1 VDWLNYNH
9 LFYFWTVAREGSIAK
24 ASSKLGLAQ
33 PTISAQI
40 RKLEAWMGRK
50 LFLRRGRGLVLSE
63 TGHLVLGYAD
73 DIFALGGELSRAV
86 EHGGPARA
94 ERFNVGV
101 VDAVPKIVAREV
113 LRPVMRMTPPVR
125 LLVREGKIGAL
136 VTDLAMHRLD
146 MILADTRYTPPSA
159 IRTYSH
165 RLGTTGVTFF
175 APPRLAKTLRNNFP
189 LSLDGAPALLPAEG
203 TTLRESLE
211 GWFQNAGIRPRVVA
225 EFDDTALL
233 KEFGN
238 ETETFFAIPTVA
250 VEMIAARYDVVALG
264 SIDDCR
270 EEFFAISAQ
279 RKNKHPAFA
288 LITRAARDWIFNG

>member
-1 VDWLNYNH
+1 VNWLNYNH
-9 LFYFWTVAREGSIAK
+9 LFYFWTVAHEGSIAK
-24 ASSKLGLAQ
+24 ASDKLGLAQ

-40 RKLEAWMGRK
+40 RKLEEWMGQR

-63 TGHLVLGYAD
+63 TGHMVLGYAD
-73 DIFALGGELSRAV
+73 EIFALGGELSQAV
-86 EHGGPARA
+86 ERGGPARV

-113 LRPVMRMTPPVR
+113 LRPVVHMTPPVR
-125 LLVREGKIGAL
+125 LLVREGKIDAL
-136 VTDLAMHRLD
+136 VTELAMHRLD

-175 APPRLAKTLRNNFP
+175 APPGLARSLLKNFP
-189 LSLDGAPALLPAEG
+189 RSLDGAPALLPVEG
-203 TTLRESLE
+203 TTLRGSLE
-211 GWFQNAGIRPRVVA
+211 GWFQNAGIRPRLVA

-238 ETETFFAIPTVA
+238 ETEAFFAIPTVA
-250 VEMIAARYDVVALG
+250 VEMIAARYDVIAVG

-270 EEFFAISAQ
+270 EEFFAISAE
-279 RKNKHPAFA
+279 RKIKHPAFA
-288 LITRAARDWIFNG
+288 LITRTAKDSIFAG